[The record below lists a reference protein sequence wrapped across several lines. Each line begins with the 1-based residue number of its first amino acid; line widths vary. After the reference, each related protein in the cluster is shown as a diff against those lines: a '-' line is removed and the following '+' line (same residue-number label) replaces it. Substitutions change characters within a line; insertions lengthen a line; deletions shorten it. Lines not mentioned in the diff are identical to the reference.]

1 MAKNNE
7 KKGLTIGKILG
18 IGLGVCASVTVAC
31 VCGPAVAAET
41 GGKKILAEIGAIGLG
56 LIAANAAK
64 KFVKETEDELSDI
77 WNEQYEKAIEEA
89 KQAKAAKLANA

>member
-18 IGLGVCASVTVAC
+18 IGLGACVSLTVAC
-31 VCGPAVAAET
+31 ICGPAVAAET
-41 GGKKILAEIGAIGLG
+41 GGKQLLAEIGAIGLG
-56 LIAANAAK
+56 LVAANAAR
-64 KFVKETEDELSDI
+64 KFVEETGEDLSDI

-89 KQAKAAKLANA
+89 KKAKAAKLANA